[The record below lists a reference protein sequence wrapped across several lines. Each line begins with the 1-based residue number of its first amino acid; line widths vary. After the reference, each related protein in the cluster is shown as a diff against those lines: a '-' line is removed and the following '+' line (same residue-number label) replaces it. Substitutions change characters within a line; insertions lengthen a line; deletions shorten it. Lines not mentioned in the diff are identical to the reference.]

1 MEYVIIILLSIII
14 VVLYLRMEKEK
25 TNDNKKRFNLDIPE
39 LSLISDSD
47 YKNLL
52 KEFYKEDG
60 KLLIPLGYDRKGNIQ
75 KIDLNES
82 NNMLIFGT
90 TGGGKSV
97 LLNES

>member
-25 TNDNKKRFNLDIPE
+25 TNDNKKIVENNKSEAKNSDNKKRFNLDIPE

-75 KIDLNES
+75 KIDLN
-82 NNMLIFGT
+82 
-90 TGGGKSV
+90 
-97 LLNES
+97 

>member
-1 MEYVIIILLSIII
+1 MEYVIIIILSIII
-14 VVLYLRMEKEK
+14 VVLYLRMEKERANDNK
-25 TNDNKKRFNLDIPE
+25 KIVENNKDVENNKIEAKNSDNKKRFNLDIPE

-75 KIDLNES
+75 K
-82 NNMLIFGT
+82 
-90 TGGGKSV
+90 
-97 LLNES
+97 